1 MMTKICA
8 LEKEIDHNGMSDNFR
23 TACSPC
29 TLFSNKVM
37 CVVCCLRISKILEA
51 LRTPAYIDS
60 GTPSDLIADRVKEHR
75 EKMVQALPV
84 YLQEYHTMLPTV
96 TGKDWGVIAR
106 ECGMCPVNT
115 NQLDGGNESIKAN
128 EALPMKPVRT

>member
-8 LEKEIDHNGMSDNFR
+8 LEGKIDHKDIADKFK
-23 TACSPC
+23 TACQPC
-29 TLFSNKVM
+29 TLFPNKVM
-37 CVVCCLRISKILEA
+37 CVVCCLRISRILEA
-51 LRTPAYIDS
+51 LRTPAYIEP
-60 GTPSDLIADRVKEHR
+60 GIPADLIPNRVKEHR

-115 NQLDGGNESIKAN
+115 NNLDGGNESIKAD
-128 EALPMKPVRT
+128 EARQMKPVRT